1 MPRIVATLAVLLADV
16 ASGEQ
21 LTKAE
26 LHQTLAPM
34 LERMAALEK
43 ESAASKGR
51 VALLE
56 AENSQLQRRL
66 RSEATARAD
75 GLIESGVS
83 PFGGTAHERRQLSST
98 TCCRWTRDDT
108 CGEILPATRYKMCT
122 GLHEYLEGKTTTYE
136 FADLMNSNCMG
147 TNEAGWNWK
156 FDGPSANVSL
166 YKDATT
172 PVASWP
178 TPLKVTHAAN
188 CAEPPVLTVQHQTVH
203 ELGVTVNGNLFVGSI
218 NVASELARL
227 NQWVTDPNNFAT
239 TAYGRF
245 LSYATYPPTHP
256 YATYPNNF
264 VLGPGADARS
274 VWLGLPTMGGSFISG
289 FQPPGPISLV
299 KSNADGC
306 RPEGGCSTVNL
317 QAWYACTHQN
327 GGDGDNYI
335 KCVKLNVWRTH
346 DQGILHLHQAGAGYK
361 DATGLSLATFVIDNW
376 SDMSTGQFS
385 QSVAGNH
392 GDDGYGVDRVEY
404 WMS

>member
-1 MPRIVATLAVLLADV
+1 
-16 ASGEQ
+16 
-21 LTKAE
+21 
-26 LHQTLAPM
+26 M

-227 NQWVTDPNNFAT
+227 NQWVTDPNNNFVT
-239 TAYGRF
+239 TAYRF
-245 LSYATYPPTHP
+245 LS

-317 QAWYACTHQN
+317 QAWYACTY
-327 GGDGDNYI
+327 DDNWF

-346 DQGILHLHQAGAGYK
+346 DEGILHLHQAGAGYK
-361 DATGLSLATFVIDNW
+361 RATGLSLATFVIGNW
-376 SDMSTGQFS
+376 SDMNSGQT
-385 QSVAGNH
+385 VAGDH
-392 GDDGYGVDRVEY
+392 GDSGYGVARVEY
-404 WMS
+404 WIS